1 MIISTDLQE
10 GQQVKL
16 TAAVLDKP
24 IYGKVVIEGD
34 QVTVHFINWRNEISI
49 IRQKPTRTIENG
61 LDWYNIEI
69 VS

>member
-1 MIISTDLQE
+1 MINSTDLQE

-24 IYGKVVIEGD
+24 IYGKVVMEQG
-34 QVTVHFINWRNEISI
+34 QVTVHFINWRNEIST
-49 IRQKPTRTIENG
+49 IRQKPTRSTDNE

-69 VS
+69 IN